1 MRINLPV
8 TQHEVHFPDGGIIV
22 STTDLK
28 GKITHCNPTFV
39 KISGFTREELIG
51 QPQNIIRHPD
61 MPAEAFRDLW
71 DTIRKGEPWSGLVK
85 NRTRNGDFYWVDANV
100 TPIIKNGQP
109 VGYMSVRTKPSREQV
124 AAAEVLYAAMRSAN
138 EGDQTRMRLRCGQ
151 LLRPGLRGW
160 LHRATHPSM
169 TAHMVAALAAMGIV
183 GAATARLPLDGVMQW
198 VGQTVP
204 LAATFALALWW
215 LRRQM
220 LLPVRML
227 TARTRALAAG
237 DLTGSADR
245 SAGNDEIGQLVRSVN
260 QLGVN
265 LQAVV
270 GDVREEIDGL
280 DLTAREIAVGSDDL
294 SGRAESQAA
303 SLEETAASM
312 HELTATVR
320 QTTEVAQSA
329 NQLAEQNRSAAE
341 GGSQLMGNVVETMNG
356 IRDSSR
362 RISEIIGLIDSIAFQ
377 TNILALN
384 AAVEAARAGEQGRGF
399 AVVASE
405 VRDLAQR
412 SAQAAGQIKQLI
424 SDSATQVQAGT
435 QLVEKAGGAINGILA
450 IAGKV
455 RTHIGEIGHAAQ
467 EQASGVSQINDAVS
481 VLDETTQHNA
491 ALAEELSA
499 ASRLLQERATTLDA
513 AVRVFQLA

>member
-1 MRINLPV
+1 MRTNLPV
-8 TQHEVHFPDGGIIV
+8 TQHEVPFPEGETIV

-39 KISGFTREELIG
+39 KISGFTREEQIG

-85 NRTRNGDFYWVDANV
+85 NRTKHGDHYWVDANV
-100 TPIIKNGQP
+100 TPIVKNGQA

-124 AAAEVLYAAMRSAN
+124 AGAEALYAAMRNAN
-138 EGDQTRMRLRCGQ
+138 EGDHTRMRLRGGQ

-160 LHRATHPSM
+160 LYSATHPSM
-169 TAHMVAALAAMGIV
+169 TARLALALVVVSLAGVI
-183 GAATARLPLDGVMQW
+183 ASRLPLAGVMAW
-198 VGQTVP
+198 AGE
-204 LAATFALALWW
+204 AAVVAIAFAAMLWW
-215 LRRQM
+215 LRRQV
-220 LLPVRML
+220 LVPICAV
-227 TARTRALAAG
+227 TTRTRALAAG

-245 SAGNDEIGQLVRSVN
+245 SAGDDEIGQLVRSVN

-270 GDVREEIDGL
+270 GDVRHEIDGL

-329 NQLAEQNRSAAE
+329 NRLADQNRSAAE
-341 GGSQLMGNVVETMNG
+341 GGSTIMGEVVNTMNG

-424 SDSATQVQAGT
+424 SDSVTQVQAGT
-435 QLVEKAGGAINGILA
+435 QLVEKAGGAIHGIVT

-455 RTHIGEIGHAAQ
+455 RTHIGEISHAAL

-481 VLDETTQHNA
+481 VLDEATQHNA

-499 ASRLLQERATTLDA
+499 ASRLLQERASTLDA